1 MWVIWQI
8 WHPMAKFF
16 LLPKIVFRHKKS
28 KSLCSFS
35 GAFKVVHLIVW
46 QNTRNLGTILRL
58 TQGLIIFFCKKKDQI
73 IISKQ
78 LFCVFQKT
86 VNICFSLDKVRVCF
100 HFLCMCYILYD
111 FYAIFFWFWTKLHP
125 NVMVWKFCCFS
136 LLT

>member
-58 TQGLIIFFCKKKDQI
+58 TQGLIIFFCKKKRPNYYFKAI
-73 IISKQ
+73 ILCLPKNCKNM
-78 LFCVFQKT
+78 LFIGQ
-86 VNICFSLDKVRVCF
+86 S
-100 HFLCMCYILYD
+100 
-111 FYAIFFWFWTKLHP
+111 
-125 NVMVWKFCCFS
+125 
-136 LLT
+136 